1 MGYVLVHCMRRMV
14 LQTLVMLRFMF
25 VIYVPKKFYC
35 ICPSYNL
42 GAAAEVSTLTF
53 FKFGL
58 KIVIEFLSHSQLDN
72 KKQASIFIPVNLW
85 EEAKHRGR
93 VHAKHPVALGL
104 NLELFQSTA

>member
-1 MGYVLVHCMRRMV
+1 MCYFLVHCMRRMF

-25 VIYVPKKFYC
+25 LIYEPKKFHC

-42 GAAAEVSTLTF
+42 GATAEVSTLTF

-58 KIVIEFLSHSQLDN
+58 KIVIEFLSHCQLDN

-85 EEAKHRGR
+85 EEAKHRGSEY
-93 VHAKHPVALGL
+93 VL
-104 NLELFQSTA
+104 NTQLPWV